1 MSRLAV
7 GRNYGG
13 AIFELAWREDEA
25 ETYGEWLRELAT
37 LYTEEPSFRA
47 YMDTPR
53 IPLRDKKEGLRKAL
67 GAELPELLMRFL
79 MVVLERRRQG
89 ALPAIADAYERLLN
103 DRLGRRTA
111 HITLPFEPDEALRND
126 IVAAIEQEIKREVIP
141 RFETDPSILGG
152 LIVRVRDH
160 RMDGSLRRQ
169 LEQLKWRLTDARR
182 VSS

>member
-1 MSRLAV
+1 MSALAV
-7 GRNYGG
+7 GRSYGG
-13 AIFELAWREDEA
+13 AIFELAWRKNEGER
-25 ETYGEWLRELAT
+25 YGEWLREIAT

-67 GAELPELLMRFL
+67 GKQLPDLLVRFL

-103 DRLGRRTA
+103 DQMGRRTA
-111 HITLPFEPDEALRND
+111 HITLPFEPDEALRNE
-126 IVAAIEQEIKREVIP
+126 IVAAIEHEINREVIP

-169 LEQLKWRLTDARR
+169 LERLKWRLTDARH
-182 VSS
+182 VSG